1 MLHNVYFISLYN
13 RMVSSDVQVLVPDS
27 CEHVMW
33 ERKSSGASVK
43 GLGLEM
49 ILDYRGR
56 PNVVAEEES
65 QTYMI

>member
-1 MLHNVYFISLYN
+1 MF
-13 RMVSSDVQVLVPDS
+13 SSDVQVLVPDS

-43 GLGLEM
+43 GLGMEM

-56 PNVVAEEES
+56 PNVVAEEDR
-65 QTYMI
+65 QTYRM